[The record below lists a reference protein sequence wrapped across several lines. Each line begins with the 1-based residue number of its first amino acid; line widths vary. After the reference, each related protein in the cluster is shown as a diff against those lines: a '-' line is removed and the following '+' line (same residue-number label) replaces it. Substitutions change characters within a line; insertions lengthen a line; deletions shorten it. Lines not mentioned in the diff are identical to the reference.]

1 MKEELAGDTEV
12 RLAIPVDTKKG
23 LSSTVSE
30 HFGTCPYFLIC
41 DLKDGRVKETRIVSN
56 PGAKVDVRMGLE
68 ASKFL
73 IDQGVDAILVI
84 AMGDGP
90 YWMLKS
96 NSIAMYK
103 ILQAPDTEEEFERCL
118 ENYGGLP
125 KISK

>member
-1 MKEELAGDTEV
+1 MRKTRTEETDV
-12 RLAIPVDTKKG
+12 RLAVPIETKKG
-23 LSSTVSE
+23 LSSVVSE
-30 HFGTCPYFLIC
+30 HFGTSPYFLIC
-41 DLKDGRVKETRIVSN
+41 DLKDGKVAKSRVVSN

-73 IDQGVDAILVI
+73 IEQGVNAILVI

-96 NSIAMYK
+96 NSIAMHK
-103 ILQAPDTEEEFERCL
+103 ILQAPATKEEFESCL

-125 KISK
+125 EITK